1 MTYSYGHS
9 KKRYPLTDV
18 ANYQS
23 QFFGSLQVSMKLI
36 EQLQVEHLEPFLPK
50 LWDKHAVKDFV
61 AEELSK
67 NMLKSKG
74 KKRNLVE
81 TLRERLGIEKR
92 ANDETTKAADCSSI
106 SKTKSKN
113 MARPCNKNARK
124 KTRQVEMKWV
134 HEGKDI
140 TRKQGGGKD
149 ITRKQGGGLR
159 KLAVNTDCNKAEL
172 IEIGKNLFFP
182 HGSSQMGHVSAFTFE
197 MGDTSR
203 GDMEEDET
211 VAKLYELTKFSI
223 LPLVMTTNRKKD
235 VVEKQGKFETV
246 ENDSMPPQSVSEES
260 KCEGTDNDTT
270 PPLSDNSE
278 ESIVFSMFASSN
290 EQTTC
295 TSPADDTDPVIQ
307 TVIEQSVPYFEGN
320 TFDSEVIFS
329 GADTN
334 TDCLSQIDTTLP
346 ITTLILRLHRGHV
359 MEELENF
366 FMYNDF
372 EMRQQNLQIQMVLP
386 NGETELGEDNGGIL
400 RDCLTEYWDTFYM
413 KRTLGH
419 TLKVP
424 ALTHSVDGKR
434 WEAVGKIMLVGYYYE
449 KYFPTQI
456 ASCFLDYTA
465 DGDIVPKDLLLQQY
479 LKFLP
484 EIDSKLV
491 ANALDDFENV
501 DQGDLID
508 FLDDHK
514 VQLLPNKMN
523 LKTIL
528 EDLAHKE
535 MIQSPTYVA
544 HSIRPYILELKAIMA
559 VSFTEM
565 NQMKPK
571 FKGIWQSL
579 KLEEQSDVVGYFKM
593 YLKELTEVEMRHFLR
608 FCTGM

>member
-1 MTYSYGHS
+1 MFSILLPHAIEKHFISRGGGLTYSYGHS

-18 ANYQS
+18 ANFQS

-50 LWDKHAVKDFV
+50 LGDRHAVKDFV

-92 ANDETTKAADCSSI
+92 ANDETTKAADCSSK

-113 MARPCNKNARK
+113 MARPGNKNARK

-134 HEGKDI
+134 HE
-140 TRKQGGGKD
+140 GKD

-260 KCEGTDNDTT
+260 KCEGTDNNTT

-278 ESIVFSMFASSN
+278 ESIVFPMFASSN

-307 TVIEQSVPYFEGN
+307 TVIEQSVPYFERN

-346 ITTLILRLHRGHV
+346 ITTLILRLH
-359 MEELENF
+359 
-366 FMYNDF
+366 
-372 EMRQQNLQIQMVLP
+372 
-386 NGETELGEDNGGIL
+386 
-400 RDCLTEYWDTFYM
+400 
-413 KRTLGH
+413 
-419 TLKVP
+419 
-424 ALTHSVDGKR
+424 
-434 WEAVGKIMLVGYYYE
+434 
-449 KYFPTQI
+449 
-456 ASCFLDYTA
+456 
-465 DGDIVPKDLLLQQY
+465 
-479 LKFLP
+479 
-484 EIDSKLV
+484 
-491 ANALDDFENV
+491 
-501 DQGDLID
+501 
-508 FLDDHK
+508 
-514 VQLLPNKMN
+514 
-523 LKTIL
+523 
-528 EDLAHKE
+528 
-535 MIQSPTYVA
+535 
-544 HSIRPYILELKAIMA
+544 
-559 VSFTEM
+559 
-565 NQMKPK
+565 
-571 FKGIWQSL
+571 
-579 KLEEQSDVVGYFKM
+579 
-593 YLKELTEVEMRHFLR
+593 
-608 FCTGM
+608 

>member
-1 MTYSYGHS
+1 M
-9 KKRYPLTDV
+9 
-18 ANYQS
+18 
-23 QFFGSLQVSMKLI
+23 
-36 EQLQVEHLEPFLPK
+36 
-50 LWDKHAVKDFV
+50 
-61 AEELSK
+61 
-67 NMLKSKG
+67 
-74 KKRNLVE
+74 
-81 TLRERLGIEKR
+81 
-92 ANDETTKAADCSSI
+92 
-106 SKTKSKN
+106 
-113 MARPCNKNARK
+113 
-124 KTRQVEMKWV
+124 
-134 HEGKDI
+134 
-140 TRKQGGGKD
+140 
-149 ITRKQGGGLR
+149 
-159 KLAVNTDCNKAEL
+159 
-172 IEIGKNLFFP
+172 
-182 HGSSQMGHVSAFTFE
+182 
-197 MGDTSR
+197 
-203 GDMEEDET
+203 
-211 VAKLYELTKFSI
+211 
-223 LPLVMTTNRKKD
+223 
-235 VVEKQGKFETV
+235 
-246 ENDSMPPQSVSEES
+246 
-260 KCEGTDNDTT
+260 
-270 PPLSDNSE
+270 
-278 ESIVFSMFASSN
+278 
-290 EQTTC
+290 
-295 TSPADDTDPVIQ
+295 IQ

-329 GADTN
+329 GAETN

-346 ITTLILRLHRGHV
+346 ITTLILRLHRGHI

-413 KRTLGH
+413 NRTLGH

-528 EDLAHKE
+528 GDLAHKE
-535 MIQSPTYVA
+535 TIQSPTYVA
-544 HSIRPYILELKAIMA
+544 HSIRPYILELKAE
-559 VSFTEM
+559 S
-565 NQMKPK
+565 
-571 FKGIWQSL
+571 
-579 KLEEQSDVVGYFKM
+579 
-593 YLKELTEVEMRHFLR
+593 EV
-608 FCTGM
+608 